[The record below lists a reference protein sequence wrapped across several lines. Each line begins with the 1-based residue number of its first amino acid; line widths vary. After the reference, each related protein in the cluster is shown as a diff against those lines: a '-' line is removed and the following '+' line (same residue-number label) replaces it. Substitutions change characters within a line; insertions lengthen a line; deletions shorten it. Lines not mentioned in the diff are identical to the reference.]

1 MIRKAVDSIS
11 SKITSLPFVER
22 YGGVVQTVRRIDV
35 VDEGFII
42 EKRFPVS
49 CSVTNLQCWEQGRYK
64 DLTPDDR
71 YKSVFYFEEIE
82 GFRIVGR
89 QELRGQVIQYRGRV
103 RLVGWL
109 NLARLGVEN
118 DCNLSDRIAF
128 QMIGVV
134 TGASEMTGDIDAV
147 VQFKPIG
154 MVEKSPG
161 IFDRYTY
168 EEENAYLLYPY
179 DYFAVDFEV
188 ILGLKPDCIT
198 PFIPSTP
205 IECISFA

>member
-1 MIRKAVDSIS
+1 MIRKAIQAVS
-11 SKITSLPFVER
+11 SKITALPFVER
-22 YGGVVQTVRRIDV
+22 YGGVVQTVRRIDLL
-35 VDEGFII
+35 DDGFVI

-49 CSVTNLQCWEQGRYK
+49 CSVTNLACWEQSRYK
-64 DLTPDDR
+64 DLVPDDR

-82 GFRIVGR
+82 GFQIVGR

-109 NLARLGVEN
+109 NLAKLGVED

-128 QMIGVV
+128 EMIGAL
-134 TGASEMTGDIDAV
+134 TGAYELSGDIDAV
-147 VQFKPIG
+147 VQLKPIG
-154 MVEKSPG
+154 MQPKSPA

-168 EEENAYLLYPY
+168 EEENSYLLYPY

-188 ILGLKPDCIT
+188 ILGLMPDCIT
-198 PFIPSTP
+198 PFAPSTP
-205 IECISFA
+205 VSCIDLT